1 MSIIVKYGT
10 LIVTTVLSTTLYYI
24 NLIQYK
30 RLFNNTSI
38 FLETND
44 ERDNNTINV
53 NITSNNIFNNF
64 ENLPDYIK
72 RFEYKDI
79 NNTYSC
85 HEYWRNDIELIL
97 NKYLSN
103 TNISSIRPTI
113 QTEYALNYINNTSIN
128 NNITFVKLR
137 LKIKYNTNISDYYI
151 LPIVYCIN
159 DKRIKLKK
167 YKFRDLNHTIK
178 YIKKAIILN
187 NLNKSENEYNK
198 TKNID
203 LLIHYDDCPII
214 WDSIPNSIIYNNN
227 KMEYEKCI
235 LKSRISREIQTIIIN
250 NTITESIYDLN
261 QYSNNKDNFKYKT
274 NIDKITFESD
284 IINISNNS
292 TEYICNTLNDHINNI
307 IYNINN
313 KNINKNNNVLCFGTI
328 QCYLP
333 CYYNSKDINSTYN
346 NNFNVDINKNDIY
359 LDISHKLKKSQ
370 IDIFKILHCICKPS
384 ENNELLIHSIS
395 THNNTLDLGT
405 IPYVNHF
412 DNSEII
418 IRSLFLPNNTIWSKK
433 EDTLFFIGRYTDTL
447 RLDLSCFIYNL
458 LSNNKYYNATSTY
471 LDNHVYVSD
480 SNKISC
486 NNRAKF
492 LENKTKCDKNF
503 ICRNISLSLNDWISL
518 LLRSKFSLDLSGVG
532 PWSNRLRKLFLFGI
546 SIIQNNR
553 SFISNQFYD
562 LPFKKNQL
570 IFNFNDAND
579 IINNINLMNRNA
591 LFSEKISNITSNFSL
606 HCLSDYGLTLYYN
619 TLLNK
624 LIYLELTS
632 VQSDYVSYYINTFT
646 VIH

>member
-10 LIVTTVLSTTLYYI
+10 LIITTLLSTTLYYI

-30 RLFNNTSI
+30 RSFDNTSI
-38 FLETND
+38 FLEIND
-44 ERDNNTINV
+44 ERENNTINV
-53 NITSNNIFNNF
+53 NIKSNNIFNNF

-85 HEYWRNDIELIL
+85 NEYWRNDIEIIL

-103 TNISSIRPTI
+103 TNISSIRPSI

-128 NNITFVKLR
+128 NDITFVKLR

-198 TKNID
+198 TRNID

-214 WDSIPNSIIYNNN
+214 WDSIPNSIIYNKD
-227 KMEYEKCI
+227 KMEHEKCI
-235 LKSRISREIQTIIIN
+235 LKSRISKEIQTIIIN

-274 NIDKITFESD
+274 NINKIIFESD
-284 IINISNNS
+284 IIDISNNS

-313 KNINKNNNVLCFGTI
+313 KNISKNNNVLCFGTI

-333 CYYNSKDINSTYN
+333 CYYNSKNINSTYN
-346 NNFNVDINKNDIY
+346 NNSNADINKNDIY

-458 LSNNKYYNATSTY
+458 LSNNKYYNVTSTY

-486 NNRAKF
+486 NDRAKF

-532 PWSNRLRKLFLFGI
+532 PWSNRLRMLFLFGV

-570 IFNFNDAND
+570 IFNFNDSND
-579 IINNINLMNRNA
+579 IINNINLMNKNV

-606 HCLSDYGLTLYYN
+606 HCLTDYGLTLYYN